1 MMQVMST
8 APCCPIDLELTLS
21 DNLSDSYEFSKV
33 LLAKAGADGTLQLL
47 TSGWERVLGYARE
60 ELKRK
65 TLLDL
70 VWRNRHRAATAA
82 AAILDTAD
90 MEPVDLRVR
99 CRNGKGKCLKLHRH
113 YDKYERM
120 IYIVGEETLEE
131 PAVARPSREERRAAA
146 RRA

>member
-1 MMQVMST
+1 MMHLMSA
-8 APCCPIDLELTLS
+8 APPCPIDLKLAIS

-47 TSGWERVLGYARE
+47 TSSWEQVLGYGRE
-60 ELKRK
+60 ELSRK

-70 VWRNRHRAATAA
+70 LWCNRRSAASAV

-90 MEPVDLRVR
+90 IGPVNLRLR
-99 CRNGKGKCLKLHRH
+99 CRDGKGKCLKLHRH

-131 PAVARPSREERRAAA
+131 RAVDRRSREERRSALRPA
-146 RRA
+146 

>member
-1 MMQVMST
+1 MMHLMST
-8 APCCPIDLELTLS
+8 APRCPIDLELAFS

-47 TSGWERVLGYARE
+47 TSGWERVLGYGRE

-70 VWRNRHRAATAA
+70 VWRNRCSAATAV

-90 MEPVDLRVR
+90 MEPVNLRVR
-99 CRNGKGKCLKLHRH
+99 CRNGNGKCLKLHRH

-120 IYIVGEETLEE
+120 IYMVGEETLEE
-131 PAVARPSREERRAAA
+131 PTAPRRSREERRAALRPA
-146 RRA
+146 